1 MTGAFRSLVLAIID
15 PGQGTAP
22 PGSGQLTTLV
32 SYVAWGVT
40 ALCVVGV
47 LIAAG
52 KMAVAHHRGGGGG
65 EHAASLGWVLV
76 AAVVAGSASALVAAV
91 I

>member
-1 MTGAFRSLVLAIID
+1 MVLAVVD
-15 PGQGTAP
+15 PGQGAAP
-22 PGSGQLTTLV
+22 PGSGHLTTLV

-52 KMAVAHHRGGGGG
+52 KMAVAHHRGAGGG
-65 EHAASLGWVLV
+65 EHAAALGWVLV
-76 AAVVAGSASALVAAV
+76 AAVIAGSASALVAAV

>member
-1 MTGAFRSLVLAIID
+1 MWGAFGAGVLAIID

-52 KMAVAHHRGGGGG
+52 KMAVAHHRGGGG
-65 EHAASLGWVLV
+65 EHAAALGWVLV
-76 AAVVAGSASALVAAV
+76 AAVLAGSASALVAAV

>member
-1 MTGAFRSLVLAIID
+1 MTGALSSLVLAIID

-22 PGSGQLTTLV
+22 PGAGNLTTLV

-47 LIAAG
+47 LIAAA
-52 KMAVAHHRGGGGG
+52 KMAVAHHRGAGGG
-65 EHAASLGWVLV
+65 EHAAALGWVLV
-76 AAVVAGSASALVAAV
+76 AAVVAGSASALVGAV

>member
-1 MTGAFRSLVLAIID
+1 MSGALSWMVLAIIN

-52 KMAVAHHRGGGGG
+52 KMAVAHHRGSGGG
-65 EHAASLGWVLV
+65 EHAAALGWVLV
-76 AAVVAGSASALVAAV
+76 AAVLAGSASALIAAV

>member
-1 MTGAFRSLVLAIID
+1 MWGAFGAGVLAIID

-40 ALCVVGV
+40 VLCVVG
-47 LIAAG
+47 
-52 KMAVAHHRGGGGG
+52 
-65 EHAASLGWVLV
+65 ASTG
-76 AAVVAGSASALVAAV
+76 VVPARLRQEW
-91 I
+91 

>member
-1 MTGAFRSLVLAIID
+1 M
-15 PGQGTAP
+15 
-22 PGSGQLTTLV
+22 V

-52 KMAVAHHRGGGGG
+52 KMAVSHHRGSGGG
-65 EHAASLGWVLV
+65 EHAAALGWVLV
-76 AAVVAGSASALVAAV
+76 AAVLAGSASALIAAV

>member
-1 MTGAFRSLVLAIID
+1 MSGAFGAGVLAIID

-52 KMAVAHHRGGGGG
+52 KMAVAHHRGSGGG
-65 EHAASLGWVLV
+65 EHAAALGWVLV
-76 AAVVAGSASALVAAV
+76 AAVLAGSASALVAAV

>member
-1 MTGAFRSLVLAIID
+1 MSGALSWMVLAIIN

-52 KMAVAHHRGGGGG
+52 KMAVSHHRGSGGG
-65 EHAASLGWVLV
+65 EHAAALGWVLV
-76 AAVVAGSASALVAAV
+76 AAVLAGSASALIAAV

>member
-1 MTGAFRSLVLAIID
+1 MSGALSWMVLAIID

-22 PGSGQLTTLV
+22 PGSARLTTLV

-52 KMAVAHHRGGGGG
+52 KMAVAHHRGSGGG
-65 EHAASLGWVLV
+65 EHAAALGWVLV
-76 AAVVAGSASALVAAV
+76 AAVLAGSASALIAAV

>member
-1 MTGAFRSLVLAIID
+1 MSGALRSAVLAIID

-52 KMAVAHHRGGGGG
+52 KMAVSHHRGGGGG
-65 EHAASLGWVLV
+65 EHAAALGWVLV
-76 AAVVAGSASALVAAV
+76 ASVLAGSASALVAAV